1 MKRKQAL
8 KKAEQLI
15 TGDRAKD
22 YGDAYQTHESIA
34 KMWSVLLKKEVSVH
48 DVYRCM
54 IAVKC
59 VRLTHTPKHEDSMID
74 IIGYASLAM
83 EAMDGKH
90 HS

>member
-1 MKRKQAL
+1 MKRNKAL

-22 YGDAYQTHESIA
+22 YGDAYETHESIA
-34 KMWSVLLKKEVSVH
+34 KMWSVLLGKEVTVH

-59 VRLTHTPKHEDSMID
+59 VRLTKTPKHEDSMID
-74 IIGYASLAM
+74 IIGYAALAT
-83 EAMDGKH
+83 EAFDGKH
-90 HS
+90 

>member
-1 MKRKQAL
+1 VKRNKAL

-22 YGDAYQTHESIA
+22 YGDAYETHESIA
-34 KMWSVLLKKEVSVH
+34 KMWSVLLGKDVTVH

-59 VRLTHTPKHEDSMID
+59 VRLTKTPKHEDSMID
-74 IIGYASLAM
+74 IIGYAALAT
-83 EAMDGKH
+83 EAFDGKH
-90 HS
+90 

>member
-1 MKRKQAL
+1 MKRNKAL

-22 YGDAYQTHESIA
+22 YGDAYETHESIA
-34 KMWSVLLKKEVSVH
+34 KMWSVLLGKDVTVH

-59 VRLTHTPKHEDSMID
+59 VRLTKTPKHEDSMID
-74 IIGYASLAM
+74 IIGYAALAT
-83 EAMDGKH
+83 EAFDGKH
-90 HS
+90 

>member
-1 MKRKQAL
+1 VKRNKAL

-22 YGDAYQTHESIA
+22 YGDAYETHESIA
-34 KMWSVLLKKEVSVH
+34 KMWSVLLGKEVTVH

-59 VRLTHTPKHEDSMID
+59 VRLTKTPKHEDSMID
-74 IIGYASLAM
+74 IIGYAALAT
-83 EAMDGKH
+83 EAFDGKH
-90 HS
+90 